1 MKRYFVT
8 VRAPSRQAMVD
19 LAGFHLDLFQATA
32 QTLEDSGGAIQG
44 LLTLDEIGRLVD
56 AGYQVTVEAPD
67 TARARAHET
76 STFADW
82 LEGMGD

>member
-32 QTLEDSGGAIQG
+32 QALEDAGGEIQG

-67 TARARAHET
+67 LARARAHET
-76 STFADW
+76 STFAEW

>member
-8 VRAPSRQAMVD
+8 VRAPSHQAMVD

-32 QTLEDSGGAIQG
+32 QALEDAGGAIQG
-44 LLTLDEIGRLVD
+44 LLTLDEVGRLVD
-56 AGYQVTVEAPD
+56 AGYRVTVEEPD

>member
-8 VRAPSRQAMVD
+8 VLAATRQAMVD

-32 QTLEDSGGAIQG
+32 QGLEDSGGVIQG
-44 LLTLDEIGRLVD
+44 LLSLEEIGRLVD
-56 AGYQVTVEAPD
+56 AGYRVTVEEPD
-67 TARARAHET
+67 TARARAHDT
-76 STFADW
+76 SEFADW